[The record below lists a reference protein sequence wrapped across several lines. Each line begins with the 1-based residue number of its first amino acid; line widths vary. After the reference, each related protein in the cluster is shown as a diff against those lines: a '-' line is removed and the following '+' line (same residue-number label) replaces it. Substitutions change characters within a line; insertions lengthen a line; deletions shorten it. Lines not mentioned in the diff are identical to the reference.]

1 MILNSDSWCSFIIIS
16 AVIISYVFETS
27 FSFTVPLL
35 FKEQGPYMSSN
46 PVNLDL
52 FQEMVYICIA
62 ILMQFFFFFL
72 AMSAQ
77 LRVEKSS
84 FSQFI
89 PGGRASRLL
98 KFSFL

>member
-1 MILNSDSWCSFIIIS
+1 MILNSDSWCTFIIIS
-16 AVIISYVFETS
+16 AVIISNVFETS
-27 FSFTVPLL
+27 FSFTAPFL

-52 FQEMVYICIA
+52 FQEIVYICIA
-62 ILMQFFFFFL
+62 ILMQYFFFL

-84 FSQFI
+84 F
-89 PGGRASRLL
+89 PYLYPVVGL
-98 KFSFL
+98 

>member
-1 MILNSDSWCSFIIIS
+1 
-16 AVIISYVFETS
+16 
-27 FSFTVPLL
+27 
-35 FKEQGPYMSSN
+35 MSSN

-52 FQEMVYICIA
+52 FQEIVYICIA
-62 ILMQFFFFFL
+62 ILMQFFFFFFL

-77 LRVEKSS
+77 LRVEKSY

-89 PGGRASRLL
+89 PGGRALRLL